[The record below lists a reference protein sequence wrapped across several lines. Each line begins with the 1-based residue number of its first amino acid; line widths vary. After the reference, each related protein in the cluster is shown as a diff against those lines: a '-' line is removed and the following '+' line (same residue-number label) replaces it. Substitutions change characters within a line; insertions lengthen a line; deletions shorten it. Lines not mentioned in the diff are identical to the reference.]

1 MKTGKN
7 TEKEEKIIE
16 NRKVRPGEL
25 FVVAGSIGQIGIRTL
40 LAEKPDWFSPWFSA
54 SYLERI
60 LQEEEP
66 YLFDEEK
73 PLKELVDRF
82 GITGWRAVGEGGIL
96 KAVWDFSGE
105 QGIGLTFGLR
115 RIPVKQHVIELCE
128 QCGANPYAIWCGRCL
143 LLAVKE
149 GWQLVQNLREQ
160 GMEAEVIGATEAGIA
175 RRICHGE
182 DGTGYLERPREDE
195 LYRLLGRDGLK
206 LADQ

>member
-105 QGIGLTFGLR
+105 Q
-115 RIPVKQHVIELCE
+115 VNVIFNRDMLMNE
-128 QCGANPYAIWCGRCL
+128 
-143 LLAVKE
+143 
-149 GWQLVQNLREQ
+149 
-160 GMEAEVIGATEAGIA
+160 TEAIANCQASVGILSDETIVGQHPWVDDA
-175 RRICHGE
+175 QQETERLKKQRE
-182 DGTGYLERPREDE
+182 EAQKEYEAQQGYDPFAQKEKGGMNEE
-195 LYRLLGRDGLK
+195 
-206 LADQ
+206 

>member
-149 GWQLVQNLREQ
+149 GWQLVQNLRE
-160 GMEAEVIGATEAGIA
+160 V
-175 RRICHGE
+175 
-182 DGTGYLERPREDE
+182 
-195 LYRLLGRDGLK
+195 
-206 LADQ
+206 

>member
-82 GITGWRAVGEGGIL
+82 GITGWRA
-96 KAVWDFSGE
+96 DFWASPDSGE
-105 QGIGLTFGLR
+105 AA
-115 RIPVKQHVIELCE
+115 C
-128 QCGANPYAIWCGRCL
+128 
-143 LLAVKE
+143 
-149 GWQLVQNLREQ
+149 
-160 GMEAEVIGATEAGIA
+160 
-175 RRICHGE
+175 
-182 DGTGYLERPREDE
+182 D
-195 LYRLLGRDGLK
+195 
-206 LADQ
+206 